1 MAEERVGRKP
11 SFAEALLVLA
21 VIAAVISGSV
31 LKLGLDAHVPIFL
44 CAVFTAVMGIFVLKH
59 PWKKIESGMINGIMI
74 AMQAILI
81 LTIVGSM
88 IGAWVQSGVVPS
100 LIYYGLDLLAPGFF
114 LLATLFVCSIVSLAT
129 GSSWTTSGTVGIA
142 MMGIAAGLGIPAH
155 VTAGFII
162 SGAYFGDKMSPL
174 SDTTN
179 LAPAV
184 AGNDVFDH
192 IRAMLW
198 TTGPTYII
206 VAVIAGFM
214 GMKYAGGTLDAT
226 KISLIQ
232 QIMQAEFHVSLLGF
246 IPPVLVI
253 VMAAAKIPA
262 IPGLIIGML
271 AGSVMSLFQGVAL
284 GDVMSALHY
293 GYETS
298 IANMVAEAGSM
309 DAVTEALKG
318 VALVGE
324 NINLDMVHEV
334 GTMLADLLTRG
345 GLDGMMWTIS
355 LILLA
360 LALGGIMETCGFL
373 EVLLEKILGMVHSVG
388 GLVTAV
394 IASCIFSNLFL
405 GDQYLSIVMPGR
417 LFKTGF
423 ENFEYKGK
431 KGLAPRM
438 LSRTLEDAGTLT
450 SSLVPW
456 NTCGAYQSS
465 VLGIHPFAYAPYAF
479 LNWLNPLVAILISY
493 LGIGV
498 FWKED
503 MDKNTDES

>member
-1 MAEERVGRKP
+1 MAEEKVGRKP
-11 SFAEALLVLA
+11 SFIEASLVLV
-21 VIAAVISGSV
+21 VIAVVISGSV

-44 CAVFTAVMGIFVLKH
+44 CAVFTAFMGIFVLKY
-59 PWKKIESGMINGIMI
+59 PWKKIENGMINGIMI

-100 LIYYGLDLLAPGFF
+100 LIYYGLDLLSPGFF
-114 LLATLFVCSIVSLAT
+114 LLATLLVCSIVSLAT

-155 VTAGFII
+155 ITAGFII

-184 AGNDVFDH
+184 AGNDLFDH

-214 GMKYAGGTLDAT
+214 GMKYAGGALDAS

-232 QIMQAEFHVSLLGF
+232 QVMQAEFHVSLLGF

-253 VMAAAKIPA
+253 IMATAKVPA

-271 AGSVMSLFQGVAL
+271 AGSVMSLFQGVGLA
-284 GDVMSALHY
+284 DVMGALHY

-298 IANMVAEAGSM
+298 VANAVSEAGSM
-309 DAVTEALKG
+309 EAVTEALKG
-318 VALVGE
+318 VALVGD
-324 NINLDMVHEV
+324 NISLDMVHEV
-334 GTMLADLLTRG
+334 GSLLADLLTRG

-388 GLVTAV
+388 GLVTSV

-405 GDQYLSIVMPGR
+405 GDQYLAIVMPGR
-417 LFKTGF
+417 LFRPGF

-438 LSRTLEDAGTLT
+438 LSRSLEDAGTLT
-450 SSLVPW
+450 SALVPW

-465 VLGIHPFAYAPYAF
+465 VLGVHPFAYAPYAF
-479 LNWLNPLVAILISY
+479 LNWLNPIVAITITY

-503 MDKNTDES
+503 MENNKEES